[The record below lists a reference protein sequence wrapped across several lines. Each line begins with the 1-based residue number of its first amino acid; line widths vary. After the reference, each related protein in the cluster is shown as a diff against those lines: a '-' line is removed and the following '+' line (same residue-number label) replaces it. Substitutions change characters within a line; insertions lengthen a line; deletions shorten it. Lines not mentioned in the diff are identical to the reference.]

1 MQEHLCEVCGAR
13 LQTRLALQGHQWVY
27 HADHPVGVMQRTRT
41 GPPVVF
47 RCGFCGD
54 AYERHQELQDHL
66 QGRHESER
74 EERARE
80 IAERIAL
87 SGGRRRR
94 GGRRRA
100 PTTEAA

>member
-1 MQEHLCEVCGAR
+1 MQEHLCEVCGAK

-27 HADHPVGVMQRTRT
+27 HADHPVGVMQRPRT

-47 RCGFCGD
+47 RCGFCDKSYG
-54 AYERHQELQDHL
+54 RHQQLQDHL
-66 QGRHESER
+66 ERRHKSER

-80 IAERIAL
+80 IAERVAL
-87 SGGRRRR
+87 SGRRPRR
-94 GGRRRA
+94 GRRRA

>member
-1 MQEHLCEVCGAR
+1 MQEHLCEVCGAK

-47 RCGFCGD
+47 RCGFCGE

-66 QGRHESER
+66 QHRHESER

-94 GGRRRA
+94 GGRRPA
-100 PTTEAA
+100 KTEAA